1 VSLFVKICGVS
12 DVATGLAAVEAGA
25 DAIGFVVADSPRQVS
40 PRRALAISGELPAG
54 ILRVAVF
61 RHPAPGEI
69 DAVLEQ
75 LTPDLVQADY
85 DTLGAVHDIETLPV
99 YRDGVD
105 GVPDDA
111 RFLYEGPMSGLGQLV
126 NLQRAAGIARLGE
139 MILAGGLRPDNVGR
153 AITAVRPFGVDVS
166 SGVETSPGTKDPAL
180 IRSFVAAVRA
190 AEERLVSA

>member
-25 DAIGFVVADSPRQVS
+25 DAIGFVFADSPRQVS